1 MNSILNEKRLTIINL
16 IIVVFFAI
24 IYLTY
29 YFKIDFVLLG
39 VFREMLFLPF
49 IAAQIPVLIFG
60 MLFLAKEK
68 KFSFFFDFKYSS
80 FSCLHCFNNR
90 EFFLVKGKEI

>member
-68 KFSFFFDFKYSS
+68 KFSFFLILSTVLLAVCTVLTIGS
-80 FSCLHCFNNR
+80 FFW
-90 EFFLVKGKEI
+90 